1 MVDAYVYV
9 ITLSTVHYFKISLSM
24 LRENQKIFILKERK
38 SDLCLRI
45 HGGAH
50 VTSLY
55 DYANYEISIES
66 EGGGKWGRSINVRLH
81 AWNQTSRTVVAVS
94 DVAMHFPCWLLIIGG
109 LKRIAGAAVST
120 CTVRHFRGRRNAAL
134 PHHRKGQYFQQPP
147 LILLAGSRKS
157 QVASYFSTITLTF
170 FSFLSLFFF
179 LIFSLFFS
187 FFSISFLSFNYQ
199 NSTSL

>member
-66 EGGGKWGRSINVRLH
+66 EGGGEGGAVDQCPAARLKSNVKNGSCSFGRCHAFPVLIVDHRRFETHRRCRRQHLHSAPFPGPPKCSVATSSQRSILSAATIDSLGRLTQIPSCLLFLD
-81 AWNQTSRTVVAVS
+81 NYI
-94 DVAMHFPCWLLIIGG
+94 DFLFFP
-109 LKRIAGAAVST
+109 
-120 CTVRHFRGRRNAAL
+120 
-134 PHHRKGQYFQQPP
+134 
-147 LILLAGSRKS
+147 
-157 QVASYFSTITLTF
+157 
-170 FSFLSLFFF
+170 FLVFF